1 MFPIG
6 SSLMEVLQTPCMF
19 ILLYIFCLRTLTLFS
34 KVTYKFYVSVLN
46 LLLWGPVG
54 LVGWAAHT
62 EGSAIALAKTLR
74 EAFPKASLAL
84 VVAMAC
90 DKDHSAFAQ
99 ALLKGNII
107 ITGLITCHVTAGV

>member
-1 MFPIG
+1 MSYTSSMFRFESSIVGPI
-6 SSLMEVLQTPCMF
+6 
-19 ILLYIFCLRTLTLFS
+19 CL
-34 KVTYKFYVSVLN
+34 VVV
-46 LLLWGPVG
+46 
-54 LVGWAAHT
+54 AAHT

-74 EAFPKASLAL
+74 DAFPKASLAL

-107 ITGLITCHVTAGV
+107 ISTSACLYDSRCVL